1 MNDTSYY
8 WEDIMKVFY
17 FMHAKLLGYE
27 TLHAQ
32 TFGVICII
40 EDTIV
45 QSRLR
50 WYGHV
55 MRGDISSQA
64 REVMEIEI
72 NGKRKKR

>member
-1 MNDTSYY
+1 
-8 WEDIMKVFY
+8 
-17 FMHAKLLGYE
+17 MHAKLLGYE

-45 QSRLR
+45 QSRLQ